1 MPNSD
6 PTDLGPIPSPPP
18 DDDRPGGAAWTRPVA
33 LAVSMLVIG
42 FVVGWIL
49 RGDDGPVTVLP
60 PATTT
65 TGADAST
72 TTEPATTEGTTTEP
86 ATTDDATTTDE
97 ASTTETATD
106 TTGTEPGAPPPR
118 ADIAL
123 AVLNGTETTGLA
135 GQNAER
141 AEALGYL
148 DVTAGNAPTQTG
160 PSVVYYRVGAEPA
173 AARVGQD
180 LDVVSVEPLPSGDPL
195 TAAAPADA
203 VVILVLGPG

>member
-1 MPNSD
+1 
-6 PTDLGPIPSPPP
+6 
-18 DDDRPGGAAWTRPVA
+18 VA
-33 LAVSMLVIG
+33 LALSMLVIG

-60 PATTT
+60 PAATT
-65 TGADAST
+65 TGGDAADAGT
-72 TTEPATTEGTTTEP
+72 TTEPATTEPATTEGTTAEG
-86 ATTDDATTTDE
+86 TTTADDG
-97 ASTTETATD
+97 STTETATD
-106 TTGTEPGAPPPR
+106 TTATEPGAPPPR

-148 DVTAGNAPTQTG
+148 TVPTGNAPTQTG
-160 PSVVYYRVGAEPA
+160 PSVVYYRVGAEAA
-173 AARVGQD
+173 AARVAQD
-180 LDVVSVEPLPSGDPL
+180 LDVVSVEPLPASGVL
-195 TAAAPADA
+195 NAAAPAES